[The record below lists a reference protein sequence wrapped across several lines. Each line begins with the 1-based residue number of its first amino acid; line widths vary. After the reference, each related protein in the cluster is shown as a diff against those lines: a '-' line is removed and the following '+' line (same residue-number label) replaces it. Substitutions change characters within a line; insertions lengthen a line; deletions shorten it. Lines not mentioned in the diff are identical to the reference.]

1 MSSGIAAGFTALVII
16 LIYFMLTLSKVVSN
30 DISIISI
37 IFLIVWWFLR
47 FWFLMMRDLVNDD
60 PIVFALKDNISR
72 ATLSLIV
79 LILLA
84 EQIL

>member
-1 MSSGIAAGFTALVII
+1 
-16 LIYFMLTLSKVVSN
+16 MLTLSKVVSN